1 MKNAYGKGMANSKNP
16 AQESPVYQLS
26 DQYIEQLAQS
36 DPGLATAL
44 GIAGHD
50 HEMTDFS
57 PKGHEQR
64 HEITREVLNKLNT
77 LDTTGDRDRLA
88 AGVLRNSLEMSTL
101 EFDAGEHLRSIR
113 VIAGDVD
120 SARSIFDLM
129 PTATAENW
137 KTIAERMQAVPNAF
151 AGMRESWGLGMSRD
165 IVAPRRQALVV
176 AEQLESWAGT
186 PSAPGFFTQF
196 AESASVVTGAPV
208 EQLRRAAV
216 DASNSMAE
224 TAKFLRQTYAQSA
237 DPRNGV
243 GQERHALARRRFM
256 GMNIDAREAYEWG
269 FSEVS
274 RLDAELTKTAK
285 EINPNMSLDE
295 VRNFLDTD
303 PSHSIEG
310 EKNLRE
316 WLQKLMDDAMSFLIR
331 ENHFEIPK
339 EIHRVEAMISPPGGA
354 AAMYYTSPSEDLTR
368 PGRTWYPA
376 NGRTRFPLWSEPTT
390 AYHEGVPGH
399 HLQIGM
405 ATVNSEKL
413 SRFQRNEFV
422 SGHGEGWALYA
433 ERLMDELGFLSKPE
447 YRLGYLY
454 AQAFRAAR
462 IVVDIGMHCE
472 YTIPKS
478 SKWHGGEAW
487 TPELALQFLS
497 ARSSSDD
504 AFNKSEINRYLGW
517 PAQAISYKLGERV
530 WLSLRDDAKRKHG
543 ANFDLR
549 AWHAYALDLGN
560 LGLDLLKTELA
571 RF

>member
-120 SARSIFDLM
+120 SARSIFDVM

-310 EKNLRE
+310 EENLRE

-331 ENHFEIPK
+331 ENHFDIPK

-354 AAMYYTSPSEDLTR
+354 AAMYYTSPSEDLSR

-433 ERLMDELGFLSKPE
+433 ERLMDELGFLGKPE

-472 YTIPKS
+472 YTIPKE
-478 SKWHGGEAW
+478 SKWHAGESW
-487 TPELALQFLS
+487 TPELALEFLS

-543 ANFDLR
+543 AKFDLR

>member
-1 MKNAYGKGMANSKNP
+1 MTSLQTP
-16 AQESPVYQLS
+16 EQISPVYQLS
-26 DQYIEQLAQS
+26 DQYIEQLAES

-57 PKGHEQR
+57 PRGHEQR
-64 HEITREVLNKLNT
+64 HEITRATLNKLNS
-77 LDTTGDRDRLA
+77 LDTSADRDRPA

-101 EFDAGEHLRSIR
+101 ENDAGEHLRSIR
-113 VIAGDVD
+113 VLAGDVD
-120 SARSIFDLM
+120 SARAIFDLM
-129 PTATAENW
+129 PTATADNW
-137 KTIAERMQAVPNAF
+137 KTIAERMQAVPTAF
-151 AGMRESWGLGMSRD
+151 AGMRESWSLGISRNV
-165 IVAPRRQALVV
+165 VAPRRQAIVV
-176 AEQLESWAGT
+176 AEQLETWAGT
-186 PSAPGFFTQF
+186 PTSPGFFTQF
-196 AESASVVTGAPV
+196 AESASAVDGAPL
-208 EQLRRAAV
+208 EKLRRAAI

-224 TAKFLRQTYAQSA
+224 TAKFLRQQYAPAA

-243 GQERHALARRRFM
+243 GPERHALARRRFM
-256 GMNIDAREAYEWG
+256 GMNVDAKEAYEWG
-269 FSEVS
+269 FAEVS
-274 RLDAELTKTAK
+274 RLDAELVKTAK
-285 EINPNMSLDE
+285 EIKPGATLDE
-295 VRNFLDTD
+295 VRHFLDTD

-310 EKNLRE
+310 EENLRE

-331 ENHFEIPK
+331 ENHFDIPN

-354 AAMYYTSPSEDLTR
+354 AAMYYTPPSEDLVR

-376 NGRTRFPLWSEPTT
+376 NGRKRFPLWSEPTT

-433 ERLMDELGFLSKPE
+433 ERLMDELGFLGKPE

-472 YTIPKS
+472 FTIPKE
-478 SKWHGGEAW
+478 SKWHAGEAW
-487 TPELALQFLS
+487 TPELALEFLS

-530 WLSLRDDAKRKHG
+530 WLSLREDAKRKHG
-543 ANFDLR
+543 ASFDLR

>member
-1 MKNAYGKGMANSKNP
+1 MTSSQTP
-16 AQESPVYQLS
+16 QQLSPVYQLS
-26 DQYIEQLAQS
+26 DQYIEQLADS

-64 HEITREVLNKLNT
+64 HQITQTTFNKLNS
-77 LDTTGDRDRLA
+77 LDTSADRDRLA

-101 EFDAGEHLRSIR
+101 EYDAGEHLRSIR
-113 VIAGDVD
+113 VLAGDVD
-120 SARSIFDLM
+120 SARAIFDLM

-137 KTIAERMQAVPNAF
+137 KTIAERMQAVPTAF
-151 AGMRESWGLGMSRD
+151 AGMRESWSLGISRKV
-165 IVAPRRQALVV
+165 VAPRRQAIVV
-176 AEQLESWAGT
+176 AEQLEIWAGT
-186 PSAPGFFTQF
+186 PKSPGFFTQF
-196 AESASVVTGAPV
+196 AESASAVDGAPL
-208 EQLRRAAV
+208 EKLRRAAI

-224 TAKFLRQTYAQSA
+224 TAKFLRQTYAPAA

-243 GQERHALARRRFM
+243 GPERHALARRRFM
-256 GMNIDAREAYEWG
+256 GMNVDAQEAYEWG
-269 FSEVS
+269 FAEVS
-274 RLDAELTKTAK
+274 RLDAELVKTAK
-285 EINPNMSLDE
+285 EIKPNATLDE
-295 VRNFLDTD
+295 VRHFLDTD
-303 PSHSIEG
+303 PKHSIEG
-310 EKNLRE
+310 EENLRE

-331 ENHFEIPK
+331 ENHFDIPK

-354 AAMYYTSPSEDLTR
+354 AAMYYTSPSEDLSR

-433 ERLMDELGFLSKPE
+433 ERLMDELGFLGKPE

-472 YTIPKS
+472 FAIPKE

-487 TPELALQFLS
+487 TPELALEFLS

-504 AFNKSEINRYLGW
+504 EFNKSEINRYLGW

-530 WLSLRDDAKRKHG
+530 WLSLREDAKRKHG

>member
-1 MKNAYGKGMANSKNP
+1 MTKSKNV
-16 AQESPVYQLS
+16 AQESPVYELS
-26 DQYIEQLAQS
+26 DQYIEQLAAT

-57 PKGHEQR
+57 PAGHAER
-64 HEITREVLNKLNT
+64 HGITRSTLDKLNS
-77 LDTTGDRDRLA
+77 LDTSSDQDRLA
-88 AGVLRNSLEMSTL
+88 AGVLRNSLDMSTL
-101 EFDAGEHLRSIR
+101 EYDANEHLRSIR

-137 KTIAERMQAVPNAF
+137 KTIAERMQAVPTAF
-151 AGMRESWGLGMSRD
+151 AGMRESWSLGISRNT
-165 IVAPRRQALVV
+165 VAPRRQALVV
-176 AEQLESWAGT
+176 AEQLDTWAGSS
-186 PSAPGFFTQF
+186 SAPGFFTQF
-196 AESASVVTGAPV
+196 AESAQSVAGAPN
-208 EQLRRAAV
+208 EQLRQAAIE
-216 DASNSMAE
+216 ASKSMAE
-224 TAKFLRQTYAQSA
+224 TASYLRNTYAPAA

-243 GQERHALARRRFM
+243 GEERHALARRRFM
-256 GMNIDAREAYEWG
+256 GMNIDARESYEWG
-269 FSEVS
+269 FAEVM
-274 RLDAELTKTAK
+274 RLDAELVKTAK
-285 EINPNMSLDE
+285 EINPNATLDE
-295 VRNFLDTD
+295 VRNYLDTD
-303 PSHSIEG
+303 PKHSIKG
-310 EKNLRE
+310 EENLRD
-316 WLQKLMDDAMSFLIR
+316 WLQQLMDDAMSFLIR
-331 ENHFEIPK
+331 ENHFDIPK

-354 AAMYYTSPSEDLTR
+354 AAMYYTSPSEDLSR

-376 NGRTRFPLWSEPTT
+376 NGRSRFPLWSEPTT

-405 ATVNSEKL
+405 ATLNSEKL

-433 ERLMDELGFLSKPE
+433 ERLMDELGFLGKPE

-472 YTIPKS
+472 YMIPKD
-478 SKWHGGEAW
+478 SKWHAGESW
-487 TPELALQFLS
+487 TPELALEFLS

-543 ANFDLR
+543 AKFDLR